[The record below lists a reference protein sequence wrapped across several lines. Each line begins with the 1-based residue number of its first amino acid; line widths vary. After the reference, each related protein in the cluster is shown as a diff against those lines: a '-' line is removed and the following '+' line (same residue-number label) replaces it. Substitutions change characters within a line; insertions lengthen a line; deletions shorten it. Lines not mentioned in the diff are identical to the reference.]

1 MKKNT
6 TTKIVALIALLAILI
21 GVLGTGIN
29 FVLNM
34 GENANNA
41 EEVQLT
47 PEQLEEIKNNLNKQI
62 EEGKINLED
71 ENTENSENNT
81 EEPEALENG
90 ARIH

>member
-21 GVLGTGIN
+21 WVLGTGIN

-34 GENANNA
+34 WENANNA